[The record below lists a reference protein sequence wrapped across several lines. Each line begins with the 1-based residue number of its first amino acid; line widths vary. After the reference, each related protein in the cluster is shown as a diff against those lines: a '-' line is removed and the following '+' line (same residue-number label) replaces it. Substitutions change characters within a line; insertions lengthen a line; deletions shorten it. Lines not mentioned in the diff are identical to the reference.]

1 MTVIIVVKSVFLFSA
16 LTEIPGSTPGA
27 NWLLIYDNIRTDQL
41 VREMR
46 NVKYSKQAIC
56 NDFVDR
62 FMTRDTMEGVII
74 RKFIVGFTFRSSLL
88 SFQKRTSCSG

>member
-16 LTEIPGSTPGA
+16 LTEIPGSTQPGA
-27 NWLLIYDNIRTDQL
+27 NRLLIYDNIRMDQL

-62 FMTRDTMEGVII
+62 FMTRDTMEGVIGASDP
-74 RKFIVGFTFRSSLL
+74 VEYG
-88 SFQKRTSCSG
+88 